1 MNRLAIFRHV
11 TCSLTN
17 ASQSGSLKRNRGC
30 GARFK
35 PFAHNVL
42 SKGYTNSGLPDPFT
56 SSTMTMFSLSRTG
69 FAIAATAVVA
79 SLAGAQ
85 TRTLSGSSVAIYDL
99 AGHVTVEQGTGSEVT
114 VEVTLA
120 GHDAKKL
127 SVDVHELHGR
137 NTLCIRFPDDDIV
150 YPNLG
155 RGSSSDF
162 RIDSDCTWGGN
173 DDDDRGSRG
182 SHRIRISGSGNGTEA
197 WADLKI
203 LVPAGKDVA
212 VYTGAGE
219 LDATRVTSD
228 LRLSTASGHVTAN
241 GTKGNL
247 YAGAGSGGVEV
258 RGATGDDIHISA
270 GSGGVRAT
278 DVNGKRV
285 RLSTGSGGVTASG
298 VSSSDDLTVSTGSG
312 HLTMDDARSPNV
324 RLSAGSGGIRAGF
337 AAPVKSLDV
346 SSGSGGVTV
355 TLPGAVNAQV
365 DITTGSGGIDSD
377 FPVTVNRM
385 ERHGLH
391 GQIGD
396 GSGHIRI
403 RSGSGSVLLRKL

>member
-1 MNRLAIFRHV
+1 MTI
-11 TCSLTN
+11 
-17 ASQSGSLKRNRGC
+17 
-30 GARFK
+30 
-35 PFAHNVL
+35 
-42 SKGYTNSGLPDPFT
+42 TNSLRSALVVTAFGL
-56 SSTMTMFSLSRTG
+56 
-69 FAIAATAVVA
+69 AAQN
-79 SLAGAQ
+79 AGAQ

-99 AGHVTVEQGTGSEVT
+99 AGHVTVEQGTGSDVT

-127 SVDVHELHGR
+127 TIDVGELRGR
-137 NTLCIRFPDDDIV
+137 NTLRIRYPDDDIV
-150 YPNLG
+150 YPDLG
-155 RGSSSDF
+155 RWSESDF
-162 RIDSDCTWGGN
+162 RINSDGTWGG
-173 DDDDRGSRG
+173 DDDDRSWNSG
-182 SHRIRISGSGNGTEA
+182 HRIRIKGDGRGTEA

-212 VYTGAGE
+212 VYTGVGE
-219 LDATRVTSD
+219 LGATHVTSD
-228 LRLSTASGHVTAN
+228 LRLSASSGHVTAN

-247 YAGAGSGGVEV
+247 EASAGSGGVEV
-258 RGATGDDIHISA
+258 RGATGDDIRVSA

-278 DVNGKRV
+278 DVSGKRV

-298 VSSSDDLTVSTGSG
+298 VSSSEDLRVSTGSG
-312 HLTMDDARSPNV
+312 HLTIDDARSPEV

-346 SSGSGGVTV
+346 SNGSGGVTV
-355 TLPGAVNAQV
+355 SLAGTVNAEV
-365 DITTGSGGIDSD
+365 DISTGSGGIDSD

-385 ERHGLH
+385 ERHSLH

-403 RSGSGSVLLRKL
+403 RSGSGSVQLRKL